1 MDKHID
7 FVLALKEQLKKE
19 FSVHDRKGVY
29 AYTQKIMAYNSN
41 KIEGSTLTSEQTA
54 SLFDTGSLVGDSDEI
69 YRAKDI
75 EEMTG
80 HFKMFNEIIKSLD
93 NPLTI
98 EMIKLYHFQLKAGVL
113 EDYANGLP
121 SEDDIDLA
129 YEATKAV
136 REYTIGYME
145 ERNKSN
151 ICKGEKGEN
160 KRVR

>member
-1 MDKHID
+1 
-7 FVLALKEQLKKE
+7 
-19 FSVHDRKGVY
+19 
-29 AYTQKIMAYNSN
+29 
-41 KIEGSTLTSEQTA
+41 
-54 SLFDTGSLVGDSDEI
+54 
-69 YRAKDI
+69 
-75 EEMTG
+75 
-80 HFKMFNEIIKSLD
+80 
-93 NPLTI
+93 
-98 EMIKLYHFQLKAGVL
+98 MIKLYHFQLKAGVF